1 MCIRDRPTPQPTP
14 SANPSTPELSATGVA
29 AGGTVRIKGGGFAAD
44 EDLEVTL
51 HSDPV
56 TLGNFSAEA
65 DGSYVATLRIPADTT
80 PGAHRIEV
88 RGLESGAVVSV
99 PLTVLAAGSPSTGVR
114 DLAATGSNA
123 LAIGIPLALGGAAL
137 LSLIHISE
145 PTRLNGESRI
155 ASSA

>member
-1 MCIRDRPTPQPTP
+1 MQ
-14 SANPSTPELSATGVA
+14 
-29 AGGTVRIKGGGFAAD
+29 IKGGGFASN

-56 TLGNFSAEA
+56 TLGNFAAEA
-65 DGSYVATLRIPADTT
+65 DGSYFATLRIPAGTT
-80 PGAHRIEV
+80 PGQHHIEV

-99 PLTVLAAGSPSTGVR
+99 AITVLAAGSESTGVR

-137 LSLIHISE
+137 LAGGAIVFL
-145 PTRLNGESRI
+145 RARRKQDG
-155 ASSA
+155 ADA